1 MLRVGVNDICCSK
14 HFSEI
19 TSGAME
25 LVSTCK
31 MLIIE
36 IIASDFITCG
46 VDHNVK
52 LKALNKFSEEICK
65 SDNICN
71 R

>member
-1 MLRVGVNDICCSK
+1 
-14 HFSEI
+14 
-19 TSGAME
+19 
-25 LVSTCK
+25 

-46 VDHNVK
+46 VDHNFK

-65 SDNICN
+65 SNNICN
-71 R
+71 RLFLVQTLTERSVLHLNWKGWNSRS